1 MVRLVAFLALWLFIF
16 ITALAG
22 GWSIMFK
29 ISYLLLL
36 LFVVAWLWTRAG
48 VWWLDVRREPL
59 TIRGQVGSTMEERVV
74 VRNLRW
80 LPKPWLEIDA
90 ASTMPEHQ
98 THVAA
103 SLGPHEERAWSLATV
118 CQRRG
123 RYLLGPTTVTAGDP
137 FGIFQ
142 RQRIFDSDVAVV
154 VYPETLDVPGFR
166 PLEGELPGGGQRR
179 ERVPYSTPMVTGI
192 RDYQP
197 GDPYNRIHWPNSAR
211 TGRLLVKEF
220 EQDPVSDVWLVLDLD
235 RNTHLGS
242 GPGST
247 EEDAVT
253 ITASMAKH
261 FLLQNRAVG
270 LVSQGHALQPDR
282 GTRQLV
288 RCLELLAVVR
298 VRDFMPLGDL
308 LVSSIAR
315 FGRGSATLMVTPT
328 VREDWL
334 GASADL
340 RLRGVRSAVVLLEA
354 STYGSTRPSTALVG
368 ALAAVGMPTYLV
380 KKGQPLAEALAQES
394 ASAALPGAS

>member
-1 MVRLVAFLALWLFIF
+1 MVRLLAFLALWLFIF
-16 ITALAG
+16 VTALAG

-36 LFVVAWLWTRAG
+36 LFGVAWLWTRAG
-48 VWWLDVRREPL
+48 VLWLEVRREPV
-59 TIRGQVGSTMEERVV
+59 TQRAQVGSVVEERVV
-74 VRNLRW
+74 LRNTHW

-90 ASTMPEHQ
+90 ASTLPEHQ

-103 SLGPHEERAWSLATV
+103 SLGSHEEREWSLSTPCNV
-118 CQRRG
+118 RG
-123 RYLLGPTTVTAGDP
+123 RYVLGPTTITAGDP

-142 RQRIFDSDVAVV
+142 RQAVFPSSATV
-154 VYPETLDVPGFR
+154 LVYPATIDLPGFR
-166 PLEGELPGGGQRR
+166 PLEGELPGSGQRR

-253 ITASMAKH
+253 IVASLAKH

-270 LVSQGHALQPDR
+270 LLTQGHVLQPDR
-282 GTRQLV
+282 GTRQLT

-298 VRDFMPLGDL
+298 VRDFLPLGDL
-308 LVSSIAR
+308 LVSSTAR
-315 FGRGSATLMVTPT
+315 FGRGSTALIVTPT
-328 VREDWL
+328 ARQEWL
-334 GASADL
+334 GSCQDL

-354 STYGSTRPSTALVG
+354 STYGSARSSLLLVG
-368 ALAAVGMPTYLV
+368 ALAAAGIPTYLV
-380 KKGQPLAEALAQES
+380 KQGQPLPAALAQEH
-394 ASAALPGAS
+394 AGGALAGAS